1 MNIEQLRKLCL
12 SLPRTTEDVKWNN
25 DLCFLIGEKMFCV
38 TGLEGS
44 FSASF
49 KLKDEEFN
57 ELIELDGIIPAP
69 YLARYKWVLVE
80 NSTSLTNKEWEHY
93 ISQSYEMIKSKLPKR
108 ILAQL
113 DNSQ

>member
-12 SLPRTTEDVKWNN
+12 SLPNTTEDVNWEN

-38 TGLEGS
+38 TGLKGS

-49 KLKDEEFN
+49 KVNDEIFN
-57 ELIELDGIIPAP
+57 ELTEMDGIIRAP

-80 NSTSLTNKEWEHY
+80 NSSALTKKEWIHY
-93 ISQSYEMIKSKLPKR
+93 VSESYEMIKLKLPKK

-113 DNSQ
+113 DKS

>member
-1 MNIEQLRKLCL
+1 MNIEQLRKFCF
-12 SLPRTTEDVKWNN
+12 SLPHTSEDIKWDN

-49 KLKDEEFN
+49 KVKDEEFN
-57 ELIELDGIIPAP
+57 KLTEMDGIIPAP

-80 NSTSLTNKEWEHY
+80 NSNALTIKEWKHY
-93 ISQSYEMIKSKLPKR
+93 IYQSYETIKSKLPKK

-113 DNSQ
+113 DNS